1 MTDCIKDW
9 ELYRINNA
17 RKKHATLC
25 DKMLH
30 VLYII
35 YIGGV
40 LENFRAKLKKI
51 YIFLS
56 MKKGLFQKRVP
67 MWVNFNNLEKAYT
80 LGMLVV

>member
-1 MTDCIKDW
+1 MH
-9 ELYRINNA
+9 RINNA
-17 RKKHATLC
+17 EKHATIC

-30 VLYII
+30 VIYII

-51 YIFLS
+51 FFFSI
-56 MKKGLFQKRVP
+56 KKGLSKKIVP
-67 MWVNFNNLEKAYT
+67 MWVNFNNSVKAYT